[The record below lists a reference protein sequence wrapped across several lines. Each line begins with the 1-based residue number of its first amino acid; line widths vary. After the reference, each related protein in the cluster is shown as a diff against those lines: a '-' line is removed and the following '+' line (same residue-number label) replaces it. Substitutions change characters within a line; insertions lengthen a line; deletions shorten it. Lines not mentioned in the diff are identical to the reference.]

1 MTHRLARSLVDTFGG
16 RPTCSSSPQGRF
28 QAGAARID
36 GRVLTDAESVGKHL
50 LVHFDDDVVHVHL
63 GMAGKTQLH
72 RAPSGSEAAV
82 VEDLGEEISTSADT
96 ADLQGR
102 PVTGMIRWRIENE
115 DAWLDLRGPAVC
127 ELIGPDEV
135 EAIRRR
141 IGPDPLRPD
150 ADPELAWQRVRRSWQ
165 PIAALLMDQKVFG
178 GVGNIFRA
186 ESLYRAR
193 LDPMLPGVA
202 LQRREFDALW
212 ADLIE
217 LMEYAVEHGRIDTV
231 RPEDDPE
238 VTGRLPRQDRHGG
251 EVYVYRRSGQPCHVC
266 GTMVRTKVLAARNL
280 FWCPRCQPLSRRAA
294 AVQARR
300 QARGGARG

>member
-1 MTHRLARSLVDTFGG
+1 MPEGHVTHRLARSLQQTFGG
-16 RPTCSSSPQGRF
+16 RPSRSSSPQGRF
-28 QAGAARID
+28 EAGAARID
-36 GRVLTDAESVGKHL
+36 GRTLTSAESVGKHL
-50 LVHFDDDVVHVHL
+50 LVHFDDDIVHVHL
-63 GMAGKTQLH
+63 GMAGKTSLH
-72 RAPSGSEAAV
+72 TGAA
-82 VEDLGEEISTSADT
+82 VEDLGEEITTGTEQAET
-96 ADLQGR
+96 VGR
-102 PVTGMIRWRIENE
+102 PVIGAVRWRIEND
-115 DAWLDLRGPAVC
+115 DAWLDLRGPAIC
-127 ELIGPDEV
+127 DLIGPDEAAAV
-135 EAIRRR
+135 AAR
-141 IGPDPLRPD
+141 IGPDPLRAD
-150 ADPELAWQRVRRSWQ
+150 ADPERAWTRIHRSTH
-165 PIAALLMDQKVFG
+165 PIAALLMDQKVTA

-212 ADLIE
+212 ADLVE

-266 GTMVRTKVLAARNL
+266 GTPIRTTVLAGRNL
-280 FWCPRCQPLSRRAA
+280 FWCPTCQPLSRRRA

-300 QARGGARG
+300 EARRT